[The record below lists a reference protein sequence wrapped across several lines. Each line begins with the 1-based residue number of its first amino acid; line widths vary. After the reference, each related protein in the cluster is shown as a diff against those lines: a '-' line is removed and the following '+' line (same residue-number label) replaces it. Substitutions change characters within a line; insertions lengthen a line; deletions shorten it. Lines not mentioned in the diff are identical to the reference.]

1 MPHANQHIVDIGNS
15 SSKINA
21 HCEGGKRKGEKV
33 FSTSKHNQIQSII
46 STLARQ
52 MERRVQKKTRAL
64 GQLGKD
70 YIFYVRFVGIRY
82 KLYKHTIYATWSG
95 RCASS
100 HPSIIPECD
109 VATYRCDSIRVG
121 LFKRS
126 MQGCKDTVDAD
137 NWPWPLPRSW
147 QNPCHA
153 LPTKQSNYIPN
164 WSFLWSHSSFS
175 NLIAVKL

>member
-1 MPHANQHIVDIGNS
+1 MLHANRHIVDIGNS

-21 HCEGGKRKGEKV
+21 HCEGERERGKRCSAHPNITKYNPLFQPLRGKWKGG
-33 FSTSKHNQIQSII
+33 F
-46 STLARQ
+46 
-52 MERRVQKKTRAL
+52 QKKTL
-64 GQLGKD
+64 
-70 YIFYVRFVGIRY
+70 
-82 KLYKHTIYATWSG
+82 LYKHAIYATCSS

-100 HPSIIPECD
+100 HHSIIPECD
-109 VATYRCDSIRVG
+109 VATYRCESIRVG

-137 NWPWPLPRSW
+137 NWPWSLPRSW

-175 NLIAVKL
+175 SLIAVKL